1 MTHYLLSVHGPMDDN
16 PIGGYASEEEMQRA
30 FAATGR
36 VNDEMQKAGVW
47 VFAGG
52 LMPISSTTTVDNRG
66 GNLTVTDGPY
76 AETKEYLGGFWI
88 IDVPDLDAALKWA
101 AKGSEACI
109 GTVEVRPFQGVV

>member
-1 MTHYLLSVHGPMDDN
+1 MTQYLLSVHGPMDDS
-16 PIGGYASEEEMQRA
+16 PFGAYASEEEMQKA

-88 IDVPDLDAALKWA
+88 LDLPDLDAALKWA
-101 AKGSEACI
+101 TKASEACI
-109 GTVEVRPFQGVV
+109 GAVEVRPFQGE